1 MNIES
6 LDKALLEIVQ
16 KRNELKDIDYEDLKY
31 DSVEEELH
39 QMEDDFVENYGEDL
53 EKVLQKIHDELCP
66 ETDVLLPIAYV
77 AQKYIPTGTKEDGTE
92 GYDVTMQE
100 GVPVILEEYPDHP
113 SRIVLVPNPP
123 RLILQVAVDQ
133 RFQVWPESDVKSEP
147 EQ

>member
-1 MNIES
+1 MNIET

-39 QMEDDFVENYGEDL
+39 ELEDDFVENYGEDL

-100 GVPVILEEYPDHP
+100 GVPVILEEYPNHP

-133 RFQVWPESDVKSEP
+133 RFQVWPEADVKAE
-147 EQ
+147 